1 MSVAARHYDVI
12 LAPVFTEKSTLLEE
26 GKNAFYVPVSATKK
40 EIKEAVEA
48 IWAHEKKT
56 VVAVNTI
63 KIHGKVKRF
72 RGMLG
77 KRNDQKKAIVT
88 FEDGKSLDLTG
99 DF

>member
-26 GKNAFYVPVSATKK
+26 GKNAFYVPVTATKTQ
-40 EIKEAVEA
+40 IKEAVEA
-48 IWAHEKKT
+48 IYAKEKKT

-88 FEDGKSLDLTG
+88 FADGKSLDLTG

>member
-48 IWAHEKKT
+48 IYSGEKKT
-56 VVAVNTI
+56 VVAVKTI
-63 KIHGKVKRF
+63 KVHGKVKRF

-88 FEDGKSLDLTG
+88 FADGKSLDLTG